1 MRVEMSYTDI
11 VRAILR
17 ANPNGMTAQAIRDIV
32 RLEYPDY
39 YGTESHIRNVRS
51 GNYKDIDHAVLART
65 YIACRSANDIVV
77 DKTQKP
83 FKMTVTS
90 SAELVDMSLEESI
103 DDESLEKLEAD
114 IGTLYILGTNLF
126 TREGREIIKIGI
138 TTGPVEKRIQ
148 QLYTTGVPF
157 RFRIISQFET
167 TNYSKL
173 EQALH
178 SLFDPYRINKAR
190 EFFTDRCL
198 QHIDKLIEIH
208 LEIHRVP

>member
-1 MRVEMSYTDI
+1 MKGEMSFTDI
-11 VRAILR
+11 VRTILR
-17 ANPNGMTAQAIRDIV
+17 ANPNGMTAQAIRDTV
-32 RLEYPDY
+32 RSDYPDY

-51 GNYKDIDHAVLART
+51 GNYKDVDHAVLART

-83 FKMTVTS
+83 YKMTITS
-90 SAELVDMSLEESI
+90 SSDLVDMSTDESI
-103 DDESLEKLEAD
+103 DDENLEKLEAD

-126 TREGREIIKIGI
+126 TREGTEIIKIGI

-173 EQALH
+173 EQSLH
-178 SLFDPYRINKAR
+178 SIFDPYRINKAR
-190 EFFTDRCL
+190 EFFTERCL
-198 QHIDKLIEIH
+198 QHINKLIEIH
-208 LEIHRVP
+208 QQIQRTP